1 MANSDVSLTLKEAVA
16 EVLQSLTGMDLE
28 YAPELDR
35 FQAITRTLNRALRA
49 VALEHEWAFFA
60 SVEEAGNV
68 VAGTSEVELN
78 SKLRPRIVNDDAVRL
93 VDSEGRVVRWAYFLP
108 RDALHKYGAWQE
120 LRCAVTRTTIT
131 FSRPFH
137 AGEAGLRIVVPVM
150 REPRQI
156 KLPETGQS
164 FTTEQLMQL
173 IDFDYPD
180 LVIMRAAYFYAQT
193 DPLMQ
198 PRVQTLEAQYK
209 DMMYQLVER
218 DERSTDTPYQNEVLI
233 PMYGSL
239 SGGYWPHE
247 HQHPHANDVRF

>member
-49 VALEHEWAFFA
+49 VALEHEWAFYA
-60 SVEEAGNV
+60 SVEEAGNA

-108 RDALHKYGAWQE
+108 RDALHKYGSWTD
-120 LRCAVTRTTIT
+120 LRVAVTRTTLT
-131 FSRPFH
+131 FSRPFTT
-137 AGEAGLRIVVPVM
+137 GEAGLRIQVPVM
-150 REPRQI
+150 REPKMFR
-156 KLPETGQS
+156 LPPNGQDVPRAILN
-164 FTTEQLMQL
+164 QP

-180 LVIMRAAYFYAQT
+180 LVIAKACQLYAET

-198 PRVQTLEAQYK
+198 PRVQTLEAKYK
-209 DMMYQLVER
+209 DLMYQLIER
-218 DERSTDTPYQNEVLI
+218 DERATDSPYLNDFIVPVE
-233 PMYGSL
+233 GSL
-239 SGGYWPHE
+239 NYGRPMPWLHG
-247 HQHPHANDVRF
+247 HPHSDERW

>member
-1 MANSDVSLTLKEAVA
+1 MANTEVSKTLREAVD
-16 EVLQSLTGMDLE
+16 EVLGLLTGTDLQYDPSQE
-28 YAPELDR
+28 R
-35 FQAITRTLNRALRA
+35 FHSIARCLNRALRS
-49 VALEHEWAFFA
+49 VALENEWSYYA
-60 SVEEAGNV
+60 STEEVGLV
-68 VAGTSEVELN
+68 TPGTKDVELAPR
-78 SKLRPRIVNDDAVRL
+78 LRPRIINDDAVRL
-93 VDSEGRVVRWAYFLP
+93 LNKDGVVIEWAYFLP

-209 DMMYQLVER
+209 DMMYQLIER